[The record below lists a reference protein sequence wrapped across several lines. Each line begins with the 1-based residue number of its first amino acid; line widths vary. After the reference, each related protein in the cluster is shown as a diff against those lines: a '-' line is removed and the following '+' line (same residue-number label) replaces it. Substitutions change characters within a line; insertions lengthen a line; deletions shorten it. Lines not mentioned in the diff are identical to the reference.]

1 MGWVLSVSWD
11 IHALFYGPPLS
22 TGKSWDWPGTRGD
35 GEKEG
40 NRAIGQKRKQ
50 RVSLEAQWKRIFL
63 PLQET
68 QVRSLIW
75 EDSRM
80 PWINLACVPQL
91 LSLCS
96 RAQESQLLKAVHP
109 RALAHQQEKPLQ

>member
-22 TGKSWDWPGTRGD
+22 TGKSRDWLGTRGD

-50 RVSLEAQWKRIFL
+50 RVSLEAQW
-63 PLQET
+63 
-68 QVRSLIW
+68 
-75 EDSRM
+75 
-80 PWINLACVPQL
+80 
-91 LSLCS
+91 
-96 RAQESQLLKAVHP
+96 
-109 RALAHQQEKPLQ
+109 